1 MPLWALTILAKLGVV
16 LVEYVQANWSG
27 EPKVIKIQTK
37 YDTPCT
43 VDCQKRGIQNYEE

>member
-16 LVEYVQANWSG
+16 LVEFVQKNWTG
-27 EPKVIKIQTK
+27 EPKVITIQTK

-43 VDCQKRGIQNYEE
+43 VDCEKRGIKNYEE